1 MVISSFAAAV
11 VAAVTGV
18 AVIRTPGGNVQ
29 QIDVD
34 ANYVCEMAVA
44 KLDENVN
51 FFGSMKEMA
60 KSSFFGGK
68 KPTKYGQ
75 TQYSRR
81 EIDKNAFKTSFAES
95 ISFPSTLKK
104 LEFFD
109 SMDHFF
115 LRSISLHKNTKFSFN
130 NIVEKAPKIE
140 KIIFHGTKQEFFDIV
155 SNEEKAPI
163 VDHVIEGQFDDETLY
178 YKNFKPTEE

>member
-1 MVISSFAAAV
+1 MITSFAAAV

-81 EIDKNAFKTSFAES
+81 EIEAVGELASAF
-95 ISFPSTLKK
+95 
-104 LEFFD
+104 
-109 SMDHFF
+109 
-115 LRSISLHKNTKFSFN
+115 
-130 NIVEKAPKIE
+130 
-140 KIIFHGTKQEFFDIV
+140 
-155 SNEEKAPI
+155 
-163 VDHVIEGQFDDETLY
+163 DHVLGKHGFEPVEIHTYTTYNLDDNAGEKGNAHWNSPVKPRKLKPKTKSRQSF
-178 YKNFKPTEE
+178 KNRIINEIVVLKDQ